1 MATAKVKKMKR
12 HYLPFEKPLKDLD
25 FEIEKLTTSE
35 SDSKQLKDLIAERE
49 NLEKEIFTDLSPWE
63 TVQLA
68 RHPNRPY
75 TLDYINAWCDNFT
88 ELHGDK
94 AFSDDNAV
102 VAGIGIIDGVKV
114 AIIGQQKGR
123 NTKDN
128 IFRNFGMM
136 KPEGYRKALRVMK
149 LAEKFKLPIITLI
162 DTPGADPGIGA
173 EERGQGYAIANNLF
187 EMASIKTQILSIVI
201 GEGAS
206 GGALGIGL
214 CDKMIMLEN
223 TWFSVISPEGCAS
236 ILWKDSSKAPEA
248 AKSLKLTP
256 KDLMEHDICNMI
268 VYEPSGGA
276 HRHFDATADIL
287 KETILSE
294 IKELQNNLS
303 SDFLE
308 SRVSRYDKLGVF
320 REN

>member
-1 MATAKVKKMKR
+1 MKK

-25 FEIEKLTTSE
+25 FEIEKLSNSE
-35 SDSKQLKDLIAERE
+35 SDNTKLNQLIDERKE
-49 NLEKEIFTDLSPWE
+49 LEKEIFSDLSSWE

-75 TLDYINAWCDNFT
+75 TLDYINAWCENFT

-102 VAGIGIIDGVKV
+102 VAGIGIIDGLKV

-123 NTKDN
+123 NTKEN

-149 LAEKFKLPIITLI
+149 LAEKFKLPIVTLI

-214 CDKMIMLEN
+214 CDKMIMLEH

-248 AKSLKLTP
+248 AESLKLTP
-256 KDLMEHDICNMI
+256 KDLVEHNICNMV
-268 VYEPSGGA
+268 VYEPPGGA
-276 HRHFDATADIL
+276 HRHFDETADIL
-287 KETILSE
+287 KKSILSE
-294 IKELQNNLS
+294 IKELQKNLS

-320 REN
+320 RED

>member
-1 MATAKVKKMKR
+1 MKK
-12 HYLPFEKPLKDLD
+12 HYLSFEKPLKDLD
-25 FEIEKLTTSE
+25 IEIEKLSISE
-35 SDSKQLKDLIAERE
+35 TEPEKLNELIKERE
-49 NLEKEIFTDLSPWE
+49 GLEKNIFSNLSPWE

-102 VAGIGIIDGVKV
+102 IAGIGIIEDTKV
-114 AIIGQQKGR
+114 VIIGQQKGR

-149 LAEKFKLPIITLI
+149 LAEKFKLPIVTLI

-187 EMASIKTQILSIVI
+187 EMSSIKTQILSVVI

-214 CDKMIMLEN
+214 CDKMIMLEH

-236 ILWKDSSKAPEA
+236 ILWKDSTKAPDA
-248 AKSLKLTP
+248 AESLKLTP
-256 KDLMEHDICNMI
+256 KDLMEHNICNMI

-276 HRHFDATADIL
+276 HRHFDETASIL
-287 KETILSE
+287 KKAILN
-294 IKELQNNLS
+294 ELSKLKKNINK
-303 SDFLE
+303 DFLE
-308 SRVSRYDKLGVF
+308 NRVERYDKLGYF

>member
-1 MATAKVKKMKR
+1 MMKK

-25 FEIEKLTTSE
+25 IEIEKIISSNPE
-35 SDSKQLKDLIAERE
+35 SDDISLLNQKRIEI
-49 NLEKEIFTDLSPWE
+49 EKEIFRDLSPWE

-75 TLDYINAWCDNFT
+75 TLDYIEKWCENFT

-94 AFSDDNAV
+94 AYSDDNAV
-102 VAGIGIIDGVKV
+102 VAGIGKIDGLKL

-123 NTKDN
+123 NTKEN
-128 IFRNFGMM
+128 IHRNFGMM

-149 LAEKFKLPIITLI
+149 LAEKFNLPILTLI

-187 EMASIKTQILSIVI
+187 EMASIETQILSVVI

-214 CDKMIMLEN
+214 CDKMIMLEH

-236 ILWKDSSKAPEA
+236 ILWKDSTKAPEA
-248 AKSLKLTP
+248 ADSLKLTP
-256 KDLMEHDICNMI
+256 KDLMEHNICNSI
-268 VYEPSGGA
+268 VYEPPGGA
-276 HRHFDATADIL
+276 HRHFEETAEIL
-287 KETILSE
+287 KNAVIEE
-294 IKELQNNLS
+294 IKNMQKNITKNYLDL
-303 SDFLE
+303 
-308 SRVSRYDKLGVF
+308 RVERYDKLGVF
-320 REN
+320 RED

>member
-1 MATAKVKKMKR
+1 MMKK

-25 FEIEKLTTSE
+25 IEIEKIISSNPE
-35 SDSKQLKDLIAERE
+35 SDDVSLLNQKRIEI
-49 NLEKEIFTDLSPWE
+49 EKEIFRDLSPWE

-75 TLDYINAWCDNFT
+75 TLDYIEKWCENFT

-94 AFSDDNAV
+94 AYSDDNAI
-102 VAGIGIIDGVKV
+102 VAGIGKIDGLKL

-123 NTKDN
+123 NTKEN
-128 IFRNFGMM
+128 IQRNFGMM

-149 LAEKFKLPIITLI
+149 LAEKFNLPILTLI

-187 EMASIKTQILSIVI
+187 EMASIETQILSVVI

-214 CDKMIMLEN
+214 CDKMIMLEH

-236 ILWKDSSKAPEA
+236 ILWKDSTKAPEA
-248 AKSLKLTP
+248 ADSLKLTP
-256 KDLMEHDICNMI
+256 KDLMEHNICNSI
-268 VYEPSGGA
+268 VYEPPGGA
-276 HRHFDATADIL
+276 HRHFEETAEIL
-287 KETILSE
+287 KNAVIEE
-294 IKELQNNLS
+294 IKNMQKNITKNYLDL
-303 SDFLE
+303 
-308 SRVSRYDKLGVF
+308 RVERYDKLGVF
-320 REN
+320 RED

>member
-1 MATAKVKKMKR
+1 MKK
-12 HYLPFEKPLKDLD
+12 HYLSFEKPLKDLD
-25 FEIEKLTTSE
+25 IEIEKLSISE
-35 SDSKQLKDLIAERE
+35 TEPEKLNELTKERE
-49 NLEKEIFTDLSPWE
+49 ELEKNIFSDLSSWE

-94 AFSDDNAV
+94 AFSDDSAV
-102 VAGIGIIDGVKV
+102 IAGIGIIEDTKV
-114 AIIGQQKGR
+114 VIIGQQKGR

-149 LAEKFKLPIITLI
+149 LAEKFKLPIVTLI

-187 EMASIKTQILSIVI
+187 EMASIKTQILSVVI

-214 CDKMIMLEN
+214 CDKMIMLEH

-236 ILWKDSSKAPEA
+236 ILWKDSTKAPDA
-248 AKSLKLTP
+248 AESLKLTP
-256 KDLMEHDICNMI
+256 KDLMEHNICNMI

-276 HRHFDATADIL
+276 HRHFDETASIL
-287 KETILSE
+287 KEAILNELSE
-294 IKELQNNLS
+294 LKKNINK
-303 SDFLE
+303 DFLDN
-308 SRVSRYDKLGVF
+308 RVARYDKLGTF
-320 REN
+320 RED

>member
-1 MATAKVKKMKR
+1 MKK
-12 HYLPFEKPLKDLD
+12 HYLSFEKPLKDLD
-25 FEIEKLTTSE
+25 IEIEKLSISE
-35 SDSKQLKDLIAERE
+35 TEPEKLNELKKERE
-49 NLEKEIFTDLSPWE
+49 ELEKNIFSDLSSWE

-68 RHPNRPY
+68 RHPNIPY

-102 VAGIGIIDGVKV
+102 IAGIGIIEDTKV
-114 AIIGQQKGR
+114 VIIGQQKGR

-149 LAEKFKLPIITLI
+149 LAEKFKLPIVTLI

-187 EMASIKTQILSIVI
+187 EMASIKTQMVSVVI

-214 CDKMIMLEN
+214 CDKMIMLEH
-223 TWFSVISPEGCAS
+223 TLFSVISPEGCAS
-236 ILWKDSSKAPEA
+236 ILWKDSTKAPDA
-248 AKSLKLTP
+248 AESLKLTP
-256 KDLMEHDICNMI
+256 KDLMEHNICNMI

-276 HRHFDATADIL
+276 HRHFDETASIL
-287 KETILSE
+287 KEAILNELSE
-294 IKELQNNLS
+294 LKKNINK
-303 SDFLE
+303 DFLDN
-308 SRVSRYDKLGVF
+308 RVARYDKLGTF
-320 REN
+320 RED

>member
-1 MATAKVKKMKR
+1 MMKK

-25 FEIEKLTTSE
+25 IEIEKIISSNPE
-35 SDSKQLKDLIAERE
+35 SDDISLLNQKRIEI
-49 NLEKEIFTDLSPWE
+49 EKEIFRDLSPWE

-75 TLDYINAWCDNFT
+75 TLDYIEKWCENFT

-94 AFSDDNAV
+94 AYSDDNAV
-102 VAGIGIIDGVKV
+102 VAGIGKIDGLKL

-123 NTKDN
+123 NTKEN
-128 IFRNFGMM
+128 IQRNFGMM

-149 LAEKFKLPIITLI
+149 LAEKFNLPILTLI

-173 EERGQGYAIANNLF
+173 EERGQGYAIANHLF
-187 EMASIKTQILSIVI
+187 EMASIETQILSVVI

-214 CDKMIMLEN
+214 CDKMIMLEH

-236 ILWKDSSKAPEA
+236 ILWKDSTKAPEA
-248 AKSLKLTP
+248 ADSLKLTP
-256 KDLMEHDICNMI
+256 KDLMEHNICNSI
-268 VYEPSGGA
+268 VYEPPGGA
-276 HRHFDATADIL
+276 HRHFEETAEIL
-287 KETILSE
+287 KNAVIEE
-294 IKELQNNLS
+294 IKNMQKNITKNYLDL
-303 SDFLE
+303 
-308 SRVSRYDKLGVF
+308 RVERYDKLGVF
-320 REN
+320 RED

>member
-1 MATAKVKKMKR
+1 MKK
-12 HYLPFEKPLKDLD
+12 HYLSFEKPLKDLD
-25 FEIEKLTTSE
+25 IEIEKLSISE
-35 SDSKQLKDLIAERE
+35 TEPEKLNELKKERE
-49 NLEKEIFTDLSPWE
+49 ELEKNIFSDLSSWE

-102 VAGIGIIDGVKV
+102 IAGIGIIEDTKV
-114 AIIGQQKGR
+114 VIIGQQKGR

-149 LAEKFKLPIITLI
+149 LAEKFKLPIVTLI

-187 EMASIKTQILSIVI
+187 EMASIKTQILSVVI

-214 CDKMIMLEN
+214 CDKMIMLEH

-236 ILWKDSSKAPEA
+236 ILWKDSTKAPDA
-248 AKSLKLTP
+248 AESLKLTP
-256 KDLMEHDICNMI
+256 KDLMEHNICNMI

-276 HRHFDATADIL
+276 HRHFDETASIL
-287 KETILSE
+287 KEAILNEISE
-294 IKELQNNLS
+294 LKKNINK
-303 SDFLE
+303 DFLDN
-308 SRVSRYDKLGVF
+308 RVARYDKLGTF
-320 REN
+320 RED

>member
-1 MATAKVKKMKR
+1 MKK
-12 HYLPFEKPLKDLD
+12 HYLSFEKPLKDLD
-25 FEIEKLTTSE
+25 LEIEKLSISE
-35 SDSKQLKDLIAERE
+35 TEPEKLNELTKERE
-49 NLEKEIFTDLSPWE
+49 ELEKNIFSDLSSWE

-102 VAGIGIIDGVKV
+102 IAGIGIIENTKV
-114 AIIGQQKGR
+114 VIIGQQKGR

-149 LAEKFKLPIITLI
+149 LAEKFKLPIVTLI

-187 EMASIKTQILSIVI
+187 EMASIKTQILSVVI

-214 CDKMIMLEN
+214 CDKMIMLEH

-236 ILWKDSSKAPEA
+236 ILWKDSTKAPDA
-248 AKSLKLTP
+248 AESLKLTP
-256 KDLMEHDICNMI
+256 KDLMEHNICNMI

-276 HRHFDATADIL
+276 HRHFDETSSIL
-287 KETILSE
+287 KEAILNELSE
-294 IKELQNNLS
+294 LKKNINK
-303 SDFLE
+303 DFLDN
-308 SRVSRYDKLGVF
+308 RVARYDKLGTF
-320 REN
+320 RED

>member
-1 MATAKVKKMKR
+1 MKK
-12 HYLPFEKPLKDLD
+12 HYLSFEKPLKDLD
-25 FEIEKLTTSE
+25 LEIEKLSISE
-35 SDSKQLKDLIAERE
+35 TEPEKLNELTKIRE
-49 NLEKEIFTDLSPWE
+49 ELEKNIFSNLSSWE

-88 ELHGDK
+88 QLHGDK

-102 VAGIGIIDGVKV
+102 IAGIGIIEDIRVV
-114 AIIGQQKGR
+114 IIGQQKGR

-149 LAEKFKLPIITLI
+149 LAEKFKLPIVTLI

-187 EMASIKTQILSIVI
+187 EMASIKTQILSVVI

-214 CDKMIMLEN
+214 CDKMIMLEH

-236 ILWKDSSKAPEA
+236 ILWKDSTKAPDA
-248 AKSLKLTP
+248 AESLKLTP
-256 KDLMEHDICNMI
+256 KDLMEHNICNMI

-276 HRHFDATADIL
+276 HRHFDETASIL
-287 KETILSE
+287 KEAILNEISE
-294 IKELQNNLS
+294 LKKNINK
-303 SDFLE
+303 DFLDN
-308 SRVSRYDKLGVF
+308 RVARYDKLGTF
-320 REN
+320 REG

>member
-1 MATAKVKKMKR
+1 MKK

-25 FEIEKLTTSE
+25 FEIEKLTISE
-35 SDSKQLKDLIAERE
+35 PDSEKLNELIKERKE
-49 NLEKEIFTDLSPWE
+49 LEKNIFSELSPWE

-94 AFSDDNAV
+94 AFADDNAV
-102 VAGIGIIDGVKV
+102 IAGIGMIDDTKV

-149 LAEKFKLPIITLI
+149 LAEKFKLPIVTLI

-187 EMASIKTQILSIVI
+187 EMASINTQILSVVI

-214 CDKMIMLEN
+214 CDKMIMLEH

-236 ILWKDSSKAPEA
+236 ILWKDSTKAPEA
-248 AKSLKLTP
+248 AESLKLTP
-256 KDLMEHDICNMI
+256 KDLMEHNICNMI

-276 HRHFDATADIL
+276 HRHFDLTASTL
-287 KETILSE
+287 KETILNE
-294 IKELQNNLS
+294 INDLKKS
-303 SDFLE
+303 VYKDFLE
-308 SRVSRYDKLGVF
+308 NRVARYDKLGTF
-320 REN
+320 RED

>member
-1 MATAKVKKMKR
+1 MKK

-25 FEIEKLTTSE
+25 FEIEKLSNSE
-35 SDSKQLKDLIAERE
+35 SDNTKLNQLIDERKE
-49 NLEKEIFTDLSPWE
+49 LEKEIFSDLSSWE

-75 TLDYINAWCDNFT
+75 TLDYINAWCENFT

-102 VAGIGIIDGVKV
+102 VAGIGIIDGLKV

-123 NTKDN
+123 NTKEN

-149 LAEKFKLPIITLI
+149 LAEKFKLPIVTLI

-214 CDKMIMLEN
+214 CDKMIMLEH

-248 AKSLKLTP
+248 AESLKLTP
-256 KDLMEHDICNMI
+256 KDLVEHNICNMV
-268 VYEPSGGA
+268 VYEPPGGA
-276 HRHFDATADIL
+276 HRHFDETADIL
-287 KETILSE
+287 KKSILSE
-294 IKELQNNLS
+294 VKEL
-303 SDFLE
+303 
-308 SRVSRYDKLGVF
+308 
-320 REN
+320 RENVNDNFLDYRAVSYTHLTLPTN

>member
-1 MATAKVKKMKR
+1 MKK
-12 HYLPFEKPLKDLD
+12 HYLSFEKPLKDLD
-25 FEIEKLTTSE
+25 LEIEKLSITE
-35 SDSKQLKDLIAERE
+35 SDSEKLSELIQERE
-49 NLEKEIFTDLSPWE
+49 VLEKNIFSELSRWE

-75 TLDYINAWCDNFT
+75 TLDYINSWFDNFT

-102 VAGIGIIDGVKV
+102 VAGIGVIDNTKV

-149 LAEKFKLPIITLI
+149 LAEKFKLPIVTLI

-214 CDKMIMLEN
+214 CDKMIMLEH

-236 ILWKDSSKAPEA
+236 ILWKDSTKAPDA
-248 AKSLKLTP
+248 AESLKLTP
-256 KDLMEHDICNMI
+256 KDLMEQNICNMI
-268 VYEPSGGA
+268 VYEPPGGA
-276 HRHFDATADIL
+276 HRHFDKTSMIL
-287 KETILSE
+287 KETMLNELSALKKN
-294 IKELQNNLS
+294 INK
-303 SDFLE
+303 DFLE
-308 SRVSRYDKLGVF
+308 NRVKRYDKLGTF
-320 REN
+320 RED

>member
-1 MATAKVKKMKR
+1 MKK

-25 FEIEKLTTSE
+25 IEIEKLISNDPESE
-35 SDSKQLKDLIAERE
+35 NIKILDDKRTEI
-49 NLEKEIFTDLSPWE
+49 EKEIFKDLSPWE

-75 TLDYINAWCDNFT
+75 TLDYINKWCENFT

-94 AFSDDNAV
+94 AYSDDSAV
-102 VAGIGIIDGVKV
+102 VAGIGIIEGVKL

-123 NTKDN
+123 NTKEN
-128 IFRNFGMM
+128 IQRNFGMM

-149 LAEKFKLPIITLI
+149 LAEKFNLPIVTLI

-173 EERGQGYAIANNLF
+173 EERGQGYAIAKNLF
-187 EMASIKTQILSIVI
+187 EMASIETQILSVVI

-214 CDKMIMLEN
+214 CDKMIMLEH

-236 ILWKDSSKAPEA
+236 ILWKDSTKAPEA
-248 AKSLKLTP
+248 ADSLKLTP
-256 KDLMEHDICNMI
+256 KDLMEHNICNSI

-276 HRHFDATADIL
+276 HRHFDETADIL
-287 KETILSE
+287 KDAILVE
-294 IKELQNNLS
+294 IKSMQESITKNYLNL
-303 SDFLE
+303 
-308 SRVSRYDKLGVF
+308 RVERYDKLGVF
-320 REN
+320 RED

>member
-1 MATAKVKKMKR
+1 MKK
-12 HYLPFEKPLKDLD
+12 HYLSFEKPLKDLD
-25 FEIEKLTTSE
+25 IEIEKLSISE
-35 SDSKQLKDLIAERE
+35 TEPEKLNELIKERE
-49 NLEKEIFTDLSPWE
+49 GLEKNIFSNLSPWE

-102 VAGIGIIDGVKV
+102 IAGIGIIEDTKV
-114 AIIGQQKGR
+114 VIIGQQKGR

-149 LAEKFKLPIITLI
+149 LAEKFKLPIVTLI

-187 EMASIKTQILSIVI
+187 EMSSIKTQILSVVI

-214 CDKMIMLEN
+214 CDKMIMLEH

-236 ILWKDSSKAPEA
+236 ILWKDSTKAPDA
-248 AKSLKLTP
+248 AESLKLTP
-256 KDLMEHDICNMI
+256 KDLMEHNICNMI

-276 HRHFDATADIL
+276 HRHFDETASIL
-287 KETILSE
+287 KKAILNELSE
-294 IKELQNNLS
+294 LKKNINK
-303 SDFLE
+303 DFLE
-308 SRVSRYDKLGVF
+308 NRVERYDKLGYF

>member
-1 MATAKVKKMKR
+1 MKK

-25 FEIEKLTTSE
+25 FEIEKLTISE
-35 SDSKQLKDLIAERE
+35 PDSEKLNELIKERKE
-49 NLEKEIFTDLSPWE
+49 LEKNIFSELSPWE

-94 AFSDDNAV
+94 AFADDNAV
-102 VAGIGIIDGVKV
+102 IAGIGMIEDTKV

-149 LAEKFKLPIITLI
+149 LAEKFKLPIVTLI

-187 EMASIKTQILSIVI
+187 EMASIKTQILSVVI

-214 CDKMIMLEN
+214 CDKMIMLEH

-236 ILWKDSSKAPEA
+236 ILWKDSTKAPEA
-248 AKSLKLTP
+248 AESLKLTP
-256 KDLMEHDICNMI
+256 KDLMEHNICNMI

-276 HRHFDATADIL
+276 HRHFDKTASTL
-287 KETILSE
+287 KETILNE
-294 IKELQNNLS
+294 INDLKKSVNK
-303 SDFLE
+303 DFLE
-308 SRVSRYDKLGVF
+308 NRVARYDKLGTF
-320 REN
+320 RED

>member
-1 MATAKVKKMKR
+1 MKK
-12 HYLPFEKPLKDLD
+12 HYLSFEKPLKDLD
-25 FEIEKLTTSE
+25 LEIEKLSISE
-35 SDSKQLKDLIAERE
+35 TEPEKLNELTKIRE
-49 NLEKEIFTDLSPWE
+49 ELEKNIFSNLSSWE

-88 ELHGDK
+88 QLHGDK

-102 VAGIGIIDGVKV
+102 IAGIGIIEDIRVV
-114 AIIGQQKGR
+114 IIGQQKGR

-149 LAEKFKLPIITLI
+149 LAEKFKLPIVTLI

-187 EMASIKTQILSIVI
+187 EMASIKTQILSVVI

-214 CDKMIMLEN
+214 CDKMIMLEH

-236 ILWKDSSKAPEA
+236 ILWKDSTKAPDA
-248 AKSLKLTP
+248 AESLKLTP
-256 KDLMEHDICNMI
+256 KDLMEHNICNMI

-276 HRHFDATADIL
+276 HRHFDETASIL
-287 KETILSE
+287 KEAILNELSE
-294 IKELQNNLS
+294 LKKNINK
-303 SDFLE
+303 DFLDN
-308 SRVSRYDKLGVF
+308 RVARYDKLGTF
-320 REN
+320 RED

>member
-1 MATAKVKKMKR
+1 MKK
-12 HYLPFEKPLKDLD
+12 HYLSFEKPLKDLD
-25 FEIEKLTTSE
+25 LEIEKLSISE
-35 SDSKQLKDLIAERE
+35 TEPEKLNELKKERE
-49 NLEKEIFTDLSPWE
+49 ELEKNIFSDLSSWE

-102 VAGIGIIDGVKV
+102 IAGIGIIEDIRVV
-114 AIIGQQKGR
+114 IIGQQKGR

-149 LAEKFKLPIITLI
+149 LAEKFKLPIVTLI

-187 EMASIKTQILSIVI
+187 EMASIKTQILSVVI

-214 CDKMIMLEN
+214 CDKMIMLEH

-236 ILWKDSSKAPEA
+236 ILWKDSTKAPDA
-248 AKSLKLTP
+248 AESLKLTP
-256 KDLMEHDICNMI
+256 KDLMEHNICNMI

-276 HRHFDATADIL
+276 HRHFDETASIL
-287 KETILSE
+287 KEAILNELSE
-294 IKELQNNLS
+294 LKKNINK
-303 SDFLE
+303 DFLDN
-308 SRVSRYDKLGVF
+308 RVARYDKLGTF
-320 REN
+320 RED